1 MSVPAAYLAVVLVW
15 STTPLAIVWSSE
27 TVHPMMAAWL
37 RMAIA
42 ALLGWMLVRT
52 LKLEL
57 PWHWKAIR
65 SYGCAV
71 IGIFGGMCCTY
82 LAVGYVSSGLISVI
96 YGLAP
101 LVSGMLAQQLIGEA
115 RFRPYQWLAFAIALS
130 GLGSI
135 FAGDLRLAEEGWPG
149 VLLLLAA
156 VFLFS
161 LSGVLVKRVG
171 ADVHPLP
178 HTVGTLLF
186 SLPLFGLSWL
196 VTDGHWPVL
205 DFGSHSPWA
214 ILYLATFGSLVGFV
228 CYFYVLKRL
237 SATTVA
243 LVTLITPVF
252 ALMLGSL
259 LNGEAI
265 SASLMV
271 GTGIILSGLSLY
283 FWGDRL
289 QWARRRLA

>member
-1 MSVPAAYLAVVLVW
+1 DTFVKLDLIFQAEDGIRGFHVTGVQ
-15 STTPLAIVWSSE
+15 TC
-27 TVHPMMAAWL
+27 
-37 RMAIA
+37 
-42 ALLGWMLVRT
+42 AL
-52 LKLEL
+52 
-57 PWHWKAIR
+57 PI
-65 SYGCAV
+65 
-71 IGIFGGMCCTY
+71 
-82 LAVGYVSSGLISVI
+82 
-96 YGLAP
+96 
-101 LVSGMLAQQLIGEA
+101 
-115 RFRPYQWLAFAIALS
+115 
-130 GLGSI
+130 
-135 FAGDLRLAEEGWPG
+135 LAEEGWPG

-196 VTDGHWPVL
+196 VADGHWPVL

-252 ALMLGSL
+252 ALMLGNL
-259 LNGEAI
+259 LNG
-265 SASLMV
+265 
-271 GTGIILSGLSLY
+271 
-283 FWGDRL
+283 
-289 QWARRRLA
+289 